1 MSEAPLFTPLF
12 FVLCTFT
19 FVVFVSAFQLFP
31 TAPFR
36 ILALGGS
43 HMMAGGFLGCLTYAS
58 AFSAPLTGALADR
71 LGRKRVIL
79 GAAILVTLVA
89 TSYAWSRNP
98 RFLLGM
104 AFLHGIFWS
113 GLMAASAA
121 YLTDLLPPA
130 RRAEGIGYWGLASV
144 VAVAVAP
151 RLGFALLDRGWGVV
165 CIAVF
170 LLNALMVGIA
180 FFLPNRP
187 VEVEEG
193 EKGGLLEWRVLILS
207 FTLFLYTFGY
217 GGVTSFSALYA
228 RHLGVEP
235 PWIFLSGFAF
245 VTLVVRPFSARLA
258 DKVGYTRVLVPSLVL
273 IAAGLLALALARGA
287 VGFFVAACLF
297 GSGFGSAYPVYAAYV
312 MGAIPGARRGAAF
325 GSLLFAFDTGI
336 GTGSFATGF
345 LIERA
350 GYPTAFA
357 VAAFLALLSGPYFL
371 LASRRLRL

>member
-1 MSEAPLFTPLF
+1 VAEAPLFTPLF

-43 HMMAGGFLGCLTYAS
+43 HAMAGGFLGCLTYAS
-58 AFSAPLTGALADR
+58 AFSAPWTGALADR
-71 LGRKRVIL
+71 LGRKTVIL
-79 GAAILVTLVA
+79 GTAALVTVVA
-89 TSYAWSRNP
+89 TSYAFCQSP
-98 RFLLGM
+98 RVLLAM
-104 AFLHGIFWS
+104 AFVHGVFWS
-113 GLMAASAA
+113 GLMASSAA

-151 RLGFALLDRGWGVV
+151 RFGFALLDRGWGTV

-170 LLNALMVGIA
+170 LLNALMVAIA
-180 FFLPNRP
+180 AFLPNRP
-187 VEVEEG
+187 LEPVEG
-193 EKGGLLEWRVLILS
+193 ERGGLLEWRVLVLS
-207 FTLFLYTFGY
+207 VTLFLYTFGY

-258 DKVGYTRVLVPSLVL
+258 DRAGYTKVLVPSLVL
-273 IAAGLLALALARGA
+273 IAAGLLVLALARGA
-287 VGFFVAACLF
+287 FGFFASACLF
-297 GSGFGSAYPVYAAYV
+297 GSGFGSAYPVFAAFV
-312 MGAIPGARRGAAF
+312 MGQIPGARRGAAF
-325 GSLLFAFDTGI
+325 GSLLLAFDTGI

-345 LIERA
+345 LVERA
-350 GYPTAFA
+350 GYRAAFL
-357 VAAFLALLSGPYFL
+357 VAAALALLSGPYFL
-371 LASRRLRL
+371 VASRRLRL